1 MCVSSSSFPPA
12 PTPRAPT
19 LARGMRPWFDSSS
32 WPYFFLFRLET
43 LFSPLDSRSTWGNRR
58 GGSHE
63 TLAATTGPSHRIS
76 HTTACSA
83 SFRLRSGCPMDATSA
98 VTEKNGAAGVVA
110 TDRSRPTA
118 ASGALARRSSL
129 EIGCHGDR

>member
-1 MCVSSSSFPPA
+1 VCVIFILPSRTHA
-12 PTPRAPT
+12 PSPHACSRHAATVRFQF
-19 LARGMRPWFDSSS
+19 LAV
-32 WPYFFLFRLET
+32 FFLFRLET
-43 LFSPLDSRSTWGNRR
+43 LFSPPDSRSAWGNRR

-63 TLAATTGPSHRIS
+63 TLAATTSPSHRIS

-83 SFRLRSGCPMDATSA
+83 SFRLRSGRPVDATSA
-98 VTEKNGAAGVVA
+98 VTEKNGAAGAVA

-129 EIGCHGDR
+129 EIGCHGGR